1 MHTKWYADRVI
12 YSSRRRETS
21 CGREDELKRK
31 YNISSMRESKDVDF
45 MKKRKVDIIKTT
57 EVTLVLNVALYLC
70 GELDR
75 SPSGRTVTSALLV
88 LVIAALGGGKV

>member
-1 MHTKWYADRVI
+1 
-12 YSSRRRETS
+12 
-21 CGREDELKRK
+21 
-31 YNISSMRESKDVDF
+31 

-57 EVTLVLNVALYLC
+57 EVTLVLNVALYWC